1 MLGVRVGKVTEID
14 PQPTRV
20 RVTFEVDRG
29 QKTPAGAKAVLV
41 SPSLVSVRHL
51 ALSPV
56 YSAGPVLE
64 DGAVIPISRTAVPV
78 EWNDVK
84 DQLLR
89 LTKALGPRSEE
100 HTSELQ
106 SLMH

>member
-1 MLGVRVGKVTEID
+1 MLRNEAQSRTFHAHFTEVKGLNVGDSVDMLGVRVGKVTEID

-29 QKTPAGAKAVLV
+29 QKIPAGAKAVLV

-56 YSAGPVLE
+56 YSGGPVLE
-64 DGAVIPISRTAVPV
+64 DGGGIGRASCRARVCQ
-78 EWNDVK
+78 D
-84 DQLLR
+84 
-89 LTKALGPRSEE
+89 G
-100 HTSELQ
+100 
-106 SLMH
+106 

>member
-29 QKTPAGAKAVLV
+29 QKIPAGAKAVLV

-56 YSAGPVLE
+56 YSGGPVLE

-78 EWNDVK
+78 EWD
-84 DQLLR
+84 R
-89 LTKALGPRSEE
+89 PEARSVGTECVS
-100 HTSELQ
+100 TGRTRW
-106 SLMH
+106 

>member
-1 MLGVRVGKVTEID
+1 MLGVRVGKVTGND

-20 RVTFEVDRG
+20 SVTFEDDRG
-29 QKTPAGAKAVLV
+29 QKIPAGAKAVLD

-56 YSAGPVLE
+56 YSGGPVLE
-64 DGAVIPISRTAVPV
+64 DGAVIPISRNAVPV
-78 EWNDVK
+78 EWADVP

-89 LTKALGPRSEE
+89 LTKELGPRWAN
-100 HTSELQ
+100 T
-106 SLMH
+106 